1 MKRITL
7 YIGIAAAMVASCT
20 PTPIQ
25 DDPESDASKETETGI
40 RPEDS
45 SFKVP
50 FEDSDFKDY
59 CLGNFDTDK
68 DGEISAEEAG
78 KVTKISVS
86 YSSIFSLGGIEYFN
100 NLTKL
105 DCSHNHLTSLN
116 VSNNTALTELYCSY
130 NHLTSLDV
138 SNNTALTD
146 LVCGSNRLSSL
157 DLSGMTA
164 LETVLCYGNH
174 QLTTLDMSGCT
185 ALGFLDCEDNQLTR
199 LDISG
204 CTALISLY
212 CIYNQLVNLDVSE
225 CTALTQLDC
234 QNNPTLSEIWLKS
247 GQKISDFEYDDTIAA
262 IKYRP

>member
-1 MKRITL
+1 MKRIPL
-7 YIGIAAAMVASCT
+7 YISIAAAMVASCT
-20 PTPIQ
+20 PAPIQ
-25 DDPESDASKETETGI
+25 DEPNPMLPPEKTGI
-40 RPEDS
+40 SPEDS

-59 CLGNFDTDK
+59 CLRNFDTDK
-68 DGEISAEEAG
+68 DGEISAEEAET
-78 KVTKISVS
+78 VTKISVS
-86 YSSIFSLGGIEYFN
+86 YASIFSLGGIEYFN
-100 NLTKL
+100 NLTEL
-105 DCSHNHLTSLN
+105 DCSHNHLTSLDM
-116 VSNNTALTELYCSY
+116 SK
-130 NHLTSLDV
+130 
-138 SNNTALTD
+138 NTALTD
-146 LVCGSNRLSSL
+146 LVCGSNRLSRLDLSKNTALEYLSCISNELTSL

-164 LETVLCYGNH
+164 LETVFCDGNH
-174 QLTTLDMSGCT
+174 QLTSLDMSGCS
-185 ALGFLDCEDNQLTR
+185 ALGFLSCEDNQLTR